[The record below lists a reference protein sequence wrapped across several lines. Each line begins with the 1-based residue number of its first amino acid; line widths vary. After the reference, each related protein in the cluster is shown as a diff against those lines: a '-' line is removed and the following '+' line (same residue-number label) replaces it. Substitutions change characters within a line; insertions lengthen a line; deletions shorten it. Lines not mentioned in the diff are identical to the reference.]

1 MDEPAPDRASPNVVV
16 AIVVLLV
23 AVAALVVAGILFA
36 REDATPVSTG
46 GTAPGTSTGSTPGT
60 AGSAGSKGSTPGTAG
75 ATCKP
80 GTTVP
85 KPTQEPTDTVTAN
98 LHAALVGCTEAD
110 ATSRA
115 QAAGWTVRV
124 VRRDGEDFAVTMDF
138 NPARLNLSIEKG
150 IVTDVN
156 PG

>member
-1 MDEPAPDRASPNVVV
+1 MSPNVVV

-60 AGSAGSKGSTPGTAG
+60 AGSTGSTGSPGSTPGTA
-75 ATCKP
+75 AAPCKP
-80 GTTVP
+80 GATVP
-85 KPTQEPTDTVTAN
+85 KPTQEPTDAMTAN
-98 LHAALVGCTEAD
+98 LQAALVGCPEAD

-124 VRRDGEDFAVTMDF
+124 VHRDGEDFTVTMDF

-150 IVTDVN
+150 VVTEVK